1 MERCAE
7 RGSAFAA
14 SRAVIPSAD
23 TASIRFLAHKAI
35 HMERRVFL
43 AILLSFVVFYGYQTL
58 FLPPPAPA
66 SDTSKPVPA
75 TAAPATVASEAP
87 AAAPVSST
95 PEPAAVVS
103 EASEREV
110 VVDTATVQAVL
121 TNRGG
126 RLLHWRLKEYRDSQ
140 GEPVD
145 LIPSALPADQPRPF
159 SLAVEDARITQRL
172 NSAVYRITGDNN
184 GTLDARTTAAT
195 LVFEYQNAEGL
206 QARKEFRFDPR
217 NYVVVFSATVSSGGQ
232 NLKPAILWG
241 PGLGDIGAMTGGGS
255 FFTGNYVQP
264 PQAIVHRAGKVER
277 ITPGDLATQPA
288 HEGDFRFAGVDDHY
302 FLAAILNPGYARLE
316 YQPLTVPGPDNTQRQ
331 LLGESIRLRRD
342 PQNVRVFIGPK
353 QFDLLRS
360 IDSELVRTINYGM
373 FAVVVVPLLTTLK
386 WLYQYIG
393 NYGLAIIVLT
403 ILINLAMFPLRHKS
417 VVAMRKMQQIQPLMK
432 AIQDRYSHLK
442 VTDPA
447 RQKMQTEI
455 MSLYREK
462 GVNPASGCLPMLLT
476 MPVLLAFYSL
486 LSMSIELRGAP
497 LGGWIHDLSA
507 PDPLY
512 VIPALMGITMF
523 WQQKITPSTA
533 DPAQQRVMMIM
544 PVMFTGMMLFS
555 PSGVVLYWFVSNL
568 WAIGQQ
574 YFTNWLLG
582 APVVRP
588 PAERRLKN
596 AGKGKTPVADKP

>member
-1 MERCAE
+1 
-7 RGSAFAA
+7 
-14 SRAVIPSAD
+14 
-23 TASIRFLAHKAI
+23 
-35 HMERRVFL
+35 MERRVFL

-58 FLPPPAPA
+58 FLPPPLPQ
-66 SDTSKPVPA
+66 STVGE
-75 TAAPATVASEAP
+75 TVAPEPSASPAP
-87 AAAPVSST
+87 AAAAAAPVAATST
-95 PEPAAVVS
+95 EPEPAAVIS
-103 EASEREV
+103 EGSEREV

-126 RLLHWRLKEYRDSQ
+126 RILHWRLKEYRDSK

-145 LIPSALPADQPRPF
+145 LIPSGVPADQPRPF
-159 SLAVEDARITQRL
+159 SLEVDDPRITQRL
-172 NSAVYRITGDNN
+172 NNAVYRISGDTN
-184 GTLDARTTAAT
+184 GTLDARTTAST
-195 LVFEYQNAEGL
+195 LVFDYQNADGL
-206 QARKEFRFDPR
+206 HARKEFRFDSR
-217 NYVVVFSATVSSGGQ
+217 NYIVVFSATVSNRGQ
-232 NLKPAILWG
+232 SLKPTILWG

-264 PQAIVHRAGKVER
+264 PQAIVHRGGKVER

-288 HEGDFRFAGVDDHY
+288 HEGEFRFAGVDDHY
-302 FLAAILNPGYARLE
+302 FLAAVLNPGYARLE
-316 YQPLTVPGPDNTQRQ
+316 FQPMTLPGPDNTQRQ

-342 PQNVRVFIGPK
+342 PQDVRMFIGPK
-353 QFDLLRS
+353 QVDLLRS

-373 FAVVVVPLLTTLK
+373 FDFVVVPLLTTLK

-417 VVAMRKMQQIQPLMK
+417 VVAMRKMQQIQPQMK

-462 GVNPASGCLPMLLT
+462 GVNPASGCVPMLLT

-497 LGGWIHDLSA
+497 LGGWIYDLSG

-512 VIPALMGITMF
+512 VIPALMGVTMF
-523 WQQKITPSTA
+523 WQQKITPTTA

-582 APVVRP
+582 APAPARP
-588 PAERRLKN
+588 PAERRVKN
-596 AGKGKTPVADKP
+596 AGSGKTSGADKS

>member
-1 MERCAE
+1 
-7 RGSAFAA
+7 
-14 SRAVIPSAD
+14 
-23 TASIRFLAHKAI
+23 
-35 HMERRVFL
+35 MERRVFL

-58 FLPPPAPA
+58 FLPPPPEPRPVSETAKPESTLPTPAAVAAGAVSAVAVPA
-66 SDTSKPVPA
+66 SG
-75 TAAPATVASEAP
+75 E
-87 AAAPVSST
+87 
-95 PEPAAVVS
+95 PEPAAVIS
-103 EASEREV
+103 EGSEREV
-110 VVDTATVQAVL
+110 VVETATVQAVV

-126 RLLHWRLKEYRDSQ
+126 RMLHWRLKEYRDAK
-140 GEPVD
+140 GDAVD
-145 LIPSALPADQPRPF
+145 LIPSAVPADQPRPF
-159 SLAVEDARITQRL
+159 SLQVEDPRISRRL
-172 NSAVYRITGDNN
+172 NSAVYRISGDTD
-184 GTLDARTTAAT
+184 GTLDATTAAAT
-195 LVFEYQNAEGL
+195 LVFDYEDASGL
-206 QARKEFRFDPR
+206 QARKEFRFDSR
-217 NYVVVFSATVSSGGQ
+217 NYVVVFSAMVSSRGQ
-232 NLKPAILWG
+232 SLKPAILWG

-277 ITPGDLATQPA
+277 ITIGDLTTQPV
-288 HEGDFRFAGVDDHY
+288 HEGEFRFAGIDDHY
-302 FLAAILNPGYARLE
+302 FLAAVLNPGYARLE
-316 YQPLTVPGPDNTQRQ
+316 YRPLTLSGPDNTQRQ
-331 LLGESIRLRRD
+331 LLGESLRLRQG
-342 PQNVRVFIGPK
+342 PENVRVFIGPK
-353 QFDLLRS
+353 QVDLLRS

-373 FAVVVVPLLTTLK
+373 FDFVVVPLLTTLK

-432 AIQDRYSHLK
+432 AIQDRYAHLK

-462 GVNPASGCLPMLLT
+462 GVNPASGCVPMLLT

-497 LGGWIHDLSA
+497 LGGWIPDLSA
-507 PDPLY
+507 PDPFY

-523 WQQKITPSTA
+523 WQQKITPTTA

-582 APVVRP
+582 APTAARP
-588 PAERRLKN
+588 PAERRVKN
-596 AGKGKTPVADKP
+596 AGSGKTTGADKS